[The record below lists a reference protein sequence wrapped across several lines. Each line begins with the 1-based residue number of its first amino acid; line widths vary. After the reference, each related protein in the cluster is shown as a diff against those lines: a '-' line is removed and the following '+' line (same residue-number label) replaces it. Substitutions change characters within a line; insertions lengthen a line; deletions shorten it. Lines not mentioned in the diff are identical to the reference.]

1 MIQYADIKY
10 NDTTNGFG
18 ICVSLWFQGCPH
30 RCKGCHNPETWDFLG
45 GKQISNQELK
55 DLILSAL
62 EKNGV
67 HRNLSLLGGEP
78 LQENNIDFI
87 ADLTAAAK
95 QQNPNIKIFM
105 WTGYDMPFVKQ
116 YFSKAIKNIDYI
128 IDGKFILKERDI
140 TLKWR
145 GSPNQSVYKRNGNSW
160 EKIY

>member
-10 NDTTNGFG
+10 NDTTNGEG

-30 RCKGCHNPETWDFLG
+30 RCKGCHNPETWSFTG

-87 ADLTAAAK
+87 ADLAAAAK

-116 YFSKAIKNIDYI
+116 HFSKAIENIDYI
-128 IDGKFILKERDI
+128 IDGKFILEERDI

-145 GSPNQSVYKRNGNSW
+145 GSPNQSVYKRDSNSW